1 MGDSAEGGET
11 ATDFKLYADIQTEL
25 SVNKGCL
32 MWVGQVIRSAKMRPD
47 DELELLHSTHTM
59 GSSAMKNM
67 ARR

>member
-11 ATDFKLYADIQTEL
+11 ATDFKLYADKQTEL

-32 MWVGQVIRSAKMRPD
+32 MWVGQVIIPAKMRPD
-47 DELELLHSTHTM
+47 DELELLHSTHM